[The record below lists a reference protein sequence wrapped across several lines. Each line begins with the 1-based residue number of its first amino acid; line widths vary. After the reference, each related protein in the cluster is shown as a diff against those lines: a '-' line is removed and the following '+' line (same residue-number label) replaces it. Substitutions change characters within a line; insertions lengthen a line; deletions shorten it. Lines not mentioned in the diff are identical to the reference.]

1 MALIQQQSLLYHLTC
16 MDNLPSILD
25 SGLRSRQD
33 LGRGFTDIA
42 DGEII
47 QGRGIHNLQAM
58 VPFHF
63 FANNPFD
70 GRVKADHPDK
80 SFCMITVP
88 RVFARN
94 NGWKIIP
101 RHPLAVVQGV
111 VPMDYD
117 EGFEKIDWASMNL
130 RDYKNSQC
138 KSVCMAECLSPT
150 TVYVKDFQCI
160 FVRDEAAKKHVEGL
174 LKARDL
180 SKFVNINH
188 VMC

>member
-1 MALIQQQSLLYHLTC
+1 MTLIQNQALLYHLTC

-25 SGLRSRQD
+25 NGLCSREA

-47 QGRGIHNLQAM
+47 QGRGIHNLQQM

-70 GRVKADHPDK
+70 GRVKADHQDK

-88 RVFARN
+88 RTHARAN
-94 NGWKIIP
+94 SWKIIP

-111 VPMDYD
+111 EPMDYD
-117 EGFEKIDWASMNL
+117 AGFENINWELMNL
-130 RDYKNSQC
+130 RDYRNAES

-160 FVRDEAAKKHVEGL
+160 YVKNEVSKTHVEGL
-174 LKARDL
+174 LRARNL
-180 SKFVNINH
+180 SKFVNINQY
-188 VMC
+188 MC